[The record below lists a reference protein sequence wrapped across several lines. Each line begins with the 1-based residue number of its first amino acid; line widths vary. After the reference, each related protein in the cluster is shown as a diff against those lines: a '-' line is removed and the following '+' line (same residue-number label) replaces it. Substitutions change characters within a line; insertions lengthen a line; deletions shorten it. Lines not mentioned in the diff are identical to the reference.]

1 MEENILQGVWPEWQI
16 VRKIGKGSFGV
27 VYEAVRRDHQI
38 ESRTAVKVISIPQD
52 ESEIE
57 SLRSEGLSA
66 DGTMTYLRG
75 IVNDFVREIQLMESL
90 KGVQNIVSV
99 EDYKVVEKINRP
111 GWDIY
116 IRMELLTPFNTYIQT
131 KHMNERE
138 VIKLGCDICTA
149 LELCAKRNVIHRD
162 IKPEN
167 IFVNSFG
174 DFKLGDFGIARK
186 LENVTGGLS
195 QKGTYNYMAP
205 EVERGRQ
212 YDETVDIYSLGMVLY
227 RLMNR
232 NRLPF
237 LNTEQ
242 QLMNP
247 NERMAALRR
256 RMSGEPLPPPCDA
269 SPALAQIILCACDF
283 DPKKRFA
290 SATAM
295 KNALL
300 NAAGYKGA
308 AVGGGEQAR
317 RESQIQYGNRQIQE
331 AGQGDAYRKK
341 NPGTEQEETEK
352 SKRAGKKKKS
362 KIPMILA
369 SVLAVAVVGAAG
381 IFTAVKFAGKNV
393 SESVVAEREDDTGQD
408 LSETADESKSDE
420 SLKVSEQTA
429 AEEKSPAVM
438 KLSDMTPVNASDGF
452 TDAESTMDTLG
463 NSYNGGNTLELHTY
477 GSSAWGEYGYAED
490 RVTFA
495 EYKIQNQY
503 ESMTGTAAVS
513 DMTSDEKVGARLE
526 FLGDDEILA
535 YYDVERKTEPIKFK
549 LDLSGVDVLKINLV
563 YRSVDGTGDVYVLL
577 ADAEL
582 MEAAELTE
590 NSAAEDNREM
600 EQEVIDLTD
609 MKMTNGND
617 RITVIDD
624 HTRNDVFGNIYSPAN
639 LLELETYGSSSWGN
653 HGYAEDRAAFAEYH
667 LGGEYSRLTGT
678 IAVSDKMI
686 DDVGAKL
693 VILGD
698 DTELV
703 QYNITKKTEPV
714 TVDLELTG
722 ISWLRIEL
730 RFYSDDGTGDVFVLL
745 SDFELHR

>member
-1 MEENILQGVWPEWQI
+1 
-16 VRKIGKGSFGV
+16 
-27 VYEAVRRDHQI
+27 
-38 ESRTAVKVISIPQD
+38 
-52 ESEIE
+52 
-57 SLRSEGLSA
+57 
-66 DGTMTYLRG
+66 
-75 IVNDFVREIQLMESL
+75 MESL

-99 EDYKVVEKINRP
+99 EDYKVVEKMNRP

-131 KHMNERE
+131 KTMSERE

-256 RMSGEPLPPPCDA
+256 RMSGEPLPPPCEA
-269 SPALAQIILCACDF
+269 SPALTQIILCACDF

-300 NAAGYKGA
+300 NAAGYKGTA
-308 AVGGGEQAR
+308 ASGGDQPGQ
-317 RESQIQYGNRQIQE
+317 ESQIQYGNRQIQE
-331 AGQGDAYRKK
+331 LVQDSTGRKK
-341 NPGTEQEETEK
+341 DPGTEQGKKGKDSK
-352 SKRAGKKKKS
+352 SGKKKKS

-369 SVLAVAVVGAAG
+369 IVLAVAVVGAAG
-381 IFTAVKFAGKNV
+381 IFTAVKFVGNNESGSALAESETDAGQ
-393 SESVVAEREDDTGQD
+393 T
-408 LSETADESKSDE
+408 LSETADELNADE
-420 SLKVSEQTA
+420 SLKVSEEA
-429 AEEKSPAVM
+429 VVEEKSPEVV
-438 KLSDMTPVNASDGF
+438 KLSDLPPVNVSDDF

-463 NSYNGGNTLELHTY
+463 NSYHGGNTLELHTY
-477 GSSAWGEYGYAED
+477 GSSHWGEYGYDKA
-490 RVTFA
+490 RVAFA
-495 EYKIQNQY
+495 EYKLQY
-503 ESMTGTAAVS
+503 KYGSMTGTAAVS
-513 DMTSDEKVGARLE
+513 DLTSDEKVGARLE

-535 YYDVERKTEPIKFK
+535 YYDVDRKTEPIEFD

-563 YRSVDGTGDVYVLL
+563 YRSADGTGDVYVLL
-577 ADAEL
+577 ADT
-582 MEAAELTE
+582 ELTE
-590 NSAAEDNREM
+590 TFETEQNSGTGRDENE
-600 EQEVIDLTD
+600 EESVTKLTD
-609 MKMTNGND
+609 MKVTNGND
-617 RITVIDD
+617 RVTVIDD
-624 HTRNDVFGNIYSPAN
+624 HTRNDIFGNIYAPAN
-639 LLELETYGSSSWGN
+639 LMEFQTYGSNYWGN
-653 HGYAEDRAAFAEYH
+653 HGYDEGYAAFSEYH

-678 IAVSDKMI
+678 IAVSDKMV

-698 DTELV
+698 ENELA
-703 QYNITKKTEPV
+703 QYDISKKTEPIA
-714 TVDLELTG
+714 VDLDLTG
-722 ISWLRIEL
+722 VSWFRIEL
-730 RFYSDDGTGDVFVLL
+730 RYYSDEGSGDVFVLL